1 MKNFKLTFIGNPTT
15 VLPIGMYPDKD
26 VNKTILQDTTQI
38 FERYCKSQV
47 KSVDIRSKVVGKEG
61 NYFFT
66 INSQNVFYL
75 ILADFSISERDVF
88 GLIDDI
94 QKENIPLMID
104 TTTNKLN
111 LVGRQQLK
119 TIIETYSNN
128 IGGNNKMNQINI
140 ELKETKELMTNNIKT
155 LTHNLEDVQDL
166 EKQSNKIKENANEYQ
181 KNAVKIRKATWC
193 QNCKW
198 WVILILVIILLLIII
213 LPISLTSGK
222 KDKDSNNEN
231 KQ

>member
-1 MKNFKLTFIGNPTT
+1 
-15 VLPIGMYPDKD
+15 
-26 VNKTILQDTTQI
+26 
-38 FERYCKSQV
+38 
-47 KSVDIRSKVVGKEG
+47 
-61 NYFFT
+61 
-66 INSQNVFYL
+66 
-75 ILADFSISERDVF
+75 
-88 GLIDDI
+88 
-94 QKENIPLMID
+94 
-104 TTTNKLN
+104 
-111 LVGRQQLK
+111 
-119 TIIETYSNN
+119 
-128 IGGNNKMNQINI
+128 MNQINI

-181 KNAVKIRKATWC
+181 KNAVKIRKATWW

-222 KDKDSNNEN
+222 KDKDSNKKN